1 MTQPSLFPSPM
12 DGAWSVTAVARASKR
27 AIEGHLGALWIRG
40 EIAGL
45 KTYASGHWY
54 FTIRDPESQIKC
66 VMWRTYSQRVRPK
79 PAEGTEAFIFA
90 TPSLWE
96 EKGEFRLNVTQMLP
110 TDGLGLHH
118 REYERVRALLE
129 KDGLFDPASKRPL
142 PALATRIA
150 VVTSLEGAALR
161 DIVTVA
167 RKRWPAVRL
176 LVVGA
181 RVQGETAE
189 AELVNALEIVNRIPR
204 LDACII
210 GRGGGSKEDLLIF
223 NREAVCRA
231 LAAVRVPTV
240 SAVGHETDVTLT
252 DFVAD
257 HRAATP
263 SAAAE
268 LVVPDR
274 EDLERRV
281 YSLASR
287 LANGLTRRTR
297 LSTERLFRTSDR
309 LVRAM
314 TAMRDDH
321 RRRLEQLGGQL
332 HALSPLRI
340 LDRGYSVART
350 PEGQVLKR
358 VEEFHPGDRFR
369 LRVQDGEIPARVESS

>member
-1 MTQPSLFPSPM
+1 MTQPSLFPSAA
-12 DGAWSVTAVARASKR
+12 DGAWSVTAVARASRR

-45 KTYASGHWY
+45 KAYSSGHWY

-66 VMWRTYSQRVRPK
+66 VMWRTYAQRVRPK

-90 TPSLWE
+90 TPTLWE

-129 KDGLFDPASKRPL
+129 KDGLFDPARKRPL

-161 DIVTVA
+161 DIVTVS

-181 RVQGETAE
+181 KVQGETAE
-189 AELVNALEIVNRIPR
+189 AELVHALEMINRIPR
-204 LDACII
+204 LDVCII

-274 EDLERRV
+274 EDLEHRV
-281 YSLASR
+281 HSLASR
-287 LANGLTRRTR
+287 LAHGLTRRTR
-297 LSTERLFRTSDR
+297 LTTERLFRTSDR
-309 LVRAM
+309 LVRAITM
-314 TAMRDDH
+314 KRDDH
-321 RRRLEQLGGQL
+321 RRRLDQLGGQL

-340 LDRGYSVART
+340 LERGYSVART
-350 PEGQVLKR
+350 PEGRVLKR
-358 VEEFHPGDRFR
+358 LVEFRAGDRFR

>member
-1 MTQPSLFPSPM
+1 MTQPSLFPSPT

-27 AIEGHLGALWIRG
+27 AIEGHMGALWIRG
-40 EIAGL
+40 EICGL
-45 KTYASGHWY
+45 KVYSSGHWY

-66 VMWRTYSQRVRPK
+66 TMWRTYSQRVRPK

-90 TPSLWE
+90 TPTLWE

-118 REYERVRALLE
+118 KEYERVRSLLE
-129 KDGLFDPASKRPL
+129 QDGLFDPARKRAL
-142 PALATRIA
+142 PTLATRIA

-181 RVQGETAE
+181 KVQGDTAE
-189 AELVNALEIVNRIPR
+189 AELIRALEIVNRIPR

-231 LAAVRVPTV
+231 LATIRVPTI

-274 EDLERRV
+274 EDVERRV
-281 YSLASR
+281 HALASR

-297 LSTERLFRTSDR
+297 LTNERLFRTSDR

-314 TAMRDDH
+314 TAMRDDQ

-340 LDRGYSVART
+340 LERGYSVARS
-350 PEGQVLKR
+350 PDGKVLNR
-358 VEEFHPGDRFR
+358 LEQFAAGDRFR
-369 LRVQDGEIPARVESS
+369 LRVKDGEVSARVEP

>member
-1 MTQPSLFPSPM
+1 MTQPSLFPSPT

-27 AIEGHLGALWIRG
+27 AIEGHMGALWIRG

-45 KTYASGHWY
+45 KVYSSGHWY

-90 TPSLWE
+90 TPTLWE

-110 TDGLGLHH
+110 SDGVGLHQ

-129 KDGLFDPASKRPL
+129 KDGLFDPARKRPL

-161 DIVTVA
+161 DIVTVS

-189 AELVNALEIVNRIPR
+189 AELVHALELINRIPR
-204 LDACII
+204 LDVCII

-223 NREAVCRA
+223 NRETVCRA

-240 SAVGHETDVTLT
+240 SAVGHETDITLT

-274 EDLERRV
+274 EDLEHRV
-281 YSLASR
+281 HSRASR
-287 LANGLTRRTR
+287 LAHGLTRRTR
-297 LSTERLFRTSDR
+297 LTIERLFRTSDR
-309 LVRAM
+309 LVNAM

-321 RRRLEQLGGQL
+321 RRRLDQLGGQL

-340 LDRGYSVART
+340 LERGYSVART
-350 PEGQVLKR
+350 PDGQVLKR
-358 VEEFHPGDRFR
+358 RQEFRAGDRFR

>member
-12 DGAWSVTAVARASKR
+12 DGAWSVTAVARASKH

-54 FTIRDPESQIKC
+54 FTIRDPETQIKC

-90 TPSLWE
+90 SPSLWE

-142 PALATRIA
+142 PVLATRIA

-189 AELVNALEIVNRIPR
+189 EELVNALAIVNRIPR

-274 EDLERRV
+274 DDLERRV

-287 LANGLTRRTR
+287 LAQGLTRRTR

-340 LDRGYSVART
+340 LERGYSVARG
-350 PEGQVLKR
+350 PGGQVLKR
-358 VEEFHPGDRFR
+358 IEEFRPGDQFR
-369 LRVQDGEIPARVESS
+369 LRVQDGEVPARVESS

>member
-1 MTQPSLFPSPM
+1 
-12 DGAWSVTAVARASKR
+12 
-27 AIEGHLGALWIRG
+27 
-40 EIAGL
+40 
-45 KTYASGHWY
+45 
-54 FTIRDPESQIKC
+54 
-66 VMWRTYSQRVRPK
+66 
-79 PAEGTEAFIFA
+79 
-90 TPSLWE
+90 
-96 EKGEFRLNVTQMLP
+96 
-110 TDGLGLHH
+110 
-118 REYERVRALLE
+118 VRALLE

-189 AELVNALEIVNRIPR
+189 EELVNALAIVNRIPR

-240 SAVGHETDVTLT
+240 SAVGHETDITLT

-274 EDLERRV
+274 DDLERRV
-281 YSLASR
+281 HSLASG

-314 TAMRDDH
+314 TSMRDDH

-340 LDRGYSVART
+340 LERGYSVARNM
-350 PEGQVLKR
+350 EGQVLKR
-358 VEEFHPGDRFR
+358 VDEFHPGDRFR
-369 LRVQDGEIPARVESS
+369 LRVQDGDVPARVDPS